1 MLLQCAEALS
11 VLACRTRQEFQQW
24 AEPLAEQFGYSVK
37 FWGAG
42 KAMAE
47 QRALTALGLQDQDL
61 GFASQVSV
69 ARPSYTIRCKV
80 GQAQLVFALCPSSS
94 Q

>member
-1 MLLQCAEALS
+1 MLT
-11 VLACRTRQEFQQW
+11 CRTRQEFQQW

-47 QRALTALGLQDQDL
+47 QRALIALGLQNQDL
-61 GFASQVSV
+61 GFASQVSL
-69 ARPSYTIRCKV
+69 ARVSYTVCCKAC
-80 GQAQLVFALCPSSS
+80 QARLVFASCPSST